1 MKFAGDNFTRFSGE
15 TTNMAKLQTFAWQ
28 SNQRGHNVHVE
39 ANPTAAMML
48 HKEFTEKKG
57 VMKDTNKVSILEKYG
72 GEEHLERL
80 PQELLHGQT
89 EECRSELSF
98 PSFVFAGMTS

>member
-1 MKFAGDNFTRFSGE
+1 MKFAGDNFTRYSGE
-15 TTNMAKLQTFAWQ
+15 STNMAKLQTFAWQ
-28 SNQRGHNVHVE
+28 SNMLGHNVHIE

-48 HKEFTEKKG
+48 HKEFTAKKG

-80 PQELLHGQT
+80 PQELLQGQT
-89 EECRSELSF
+89 EECELNSALR
-98 PSFVFAGMTS
+98 PEAEVDTS